1 MNLKMRFLFFA
12 LLICAFS
19 ASAAEYDEGAIRLV
33 LHGNS
38 GRFSLYSLRGRNN
51 RKIAQPLFFSQDP
64 RTSFLSVLV
73 NERVFR
79 VADNSAFRVH
89 LNETGSNPSLVF
101 ESSFL
106 LVTQEF
112 TFVRSDDSA
121 ETNGVLVTVTLEN
134 RGDRQISAGGR
145 FLLDTTL
152 GDRRR
157 NITFTT
163 NRRTI
168 DSEFFFQRNSGDRF
182 WIDRNNTLSLTGS
195 LFTGSDEDPYAVHF
209 ANWKRLN
216 EAPWSLPHEPGRNFN
231 LLPFSVRDSAVAY
244 YFESR
249 PLNRGAKRSFSFYLL
264 SNSETG
270 TLFVESSPQ
279 DQIVNMPVQSGQN
292 ERREETLRMIRD
304 IMSRLDTLIK
314 SGTATEEEVAAL
326 ESTLNDLRAR
336 YGPQR

>member
-1 MNLKMRFLFFA
+1 MTTKL
-12 LLICAFS
+12 
-19 ASAAEYDEGAIRLV
+19 
-33 LHGNS
+33 
-38 GRFSLYSLRGRNN
+38 SL
-51 RKIAQPLFFSQDP
+51 D
-64 RTSFLSVLV
+64 
-73 NERVFR
+73 
-79 VADNSAFRVH
+79 
-89 LNETGSNPSLVF
+89 
-101 ESSFL
+101 
-106 LVTQEF
+106 
-112 TFVRSDDSA
+112 
-121 ETNGVLVTVTLEN
+121 
-134 RGDRQISAGGR
+134 
-145 FLLDTTL
+145 
-152 GDRRR
+152 
-157 NITFTT
+157 
-163 NRRTI
+163 RRTI

-270 TLFVESSPQ
+270 TLFSESSPQ

-292 ERREETLRMIRD
+292 ERREETLRTIRD